1 MSTTIANTNGRRALD
16 VGRLRA
22 DFPILA
28 RRVNGVPLIYLDS
41 AATSQKPEAVI
52 RVMDEYY
59 RLHNANVHR
68 GIHVLSEE
76 ATESYEGARKRV
88 AKFINAASWRE
99 IVFVRNTTEALNLI
113 AYTWGR
119 ANIRQGDVILIT
131 GMEHHSNIV
140 PWQLLAAEKNAR
152 LEYVEVSDDGT
163 LALDQLDAKLTEQV
177 KVFAF
182 AAMSNVLGTINPTRD
197 LVRRAHA
204 VGALAV
210 VDAAQ
215 AVAHKGV
222 DVQDLDCDF
231 LAFSGHKMCG
241 PTGSGVLYGK
251 KALLEAMPPFM
262 GGGDMIKSVS
272 LTASKWND
280 LPWKFEAGTPA
291 IAEGIGLGAAV
302 DYLGSIGMDLI
313 RAHEKELVGYGIDRL
328 AEVEDLTLYGP
339 ADPEIRGGVL
349 TFNLKGI
356 HAHDLSTLLDQDG
369 IAIRAGHHC
378 AQPLMEHLCVPAT
391 ARASLYL
398 YNEPQEIDRL
408 VVSLRKASQVFAV

>member
-1 MSTTIANTNGRRALD
+1 MSTSETNHNGTHALNASQ
-16 VGRLRA
+16 LRA
-22 DFPILA
+22 DFPILS
-28 RRVNGVPLIYLDS
+28 RTVHGVPLVYLDS
-41 AATSQKPEAVI
+41 AATSQKPESVI
-52 RVMDEYY
+52 RVMDDYY
-59 RLHNANVHR
+59 RQHNANVHR

-76 ATESYEGARKRV
+76 ATEAYESARKRL

-99 IVFVRNTTEALNLI
+99 IVFVRNTTEALNLV
-113 AYTWGR
+113 AYAWGR
-119 ANIRQGDVILIT
+119 ANIQQGDTILIT

-140 PWQLLAAEKNAR
+140 PWQLLAQEKHAR
-152 LEYVEVSDDGT
+152 LDYIEIAPDGT
-163 LALDQLDAKLTEQV
+163 LMLEQLDEKLTEQV

-182 AAMSNVLGTINPTRD
+182 SAMSNVVGTINPTKQ
-197 LVRRAHA
+197 LVQRAHA
-204 VGALAV
+204 VGAIAV
-210 VDAAQ
+210 VDGAQ
-215 AVAHKGV
+215 SVPHMSV

-231 LAFSGHKMCG
+231 MAFSGHKMCG
-241 PTGSGVLYGK
+241 PTGSGALYGK

-272 LTASKWND
+272 LTQSKWND

-302 DYLGSIGMDLI
+302 DYLSAVGMEKI

-339 ADPEIRGGVL
+339 QDPEIRGGVL
-349 TFNLKGI
+349 TFNLEGI
-356 HAHDLSTLLDQDG
+356 HPHDLSTLLDQDG

-378 AQPLMEHLCVPAT
+378 AQPLTEHLCVAAT

-398 YNEPQEIDRL
+398 YNEPHEIDKL
-408 VVSLRKASQVFAV
+408 VVSLRKAAKVFAI

>member
-1 MSTTIANTNGRRALD
+1 MSTTVSTNGAQALD
-16 VGRLRA
+16 VRQVRA
-22 DFPILA
+22 DFPILQ
-28 RRVNGVPLIYLDS
+28 RMVHGVPLIYLDS

-59 RLHNANVHR
+59 RQHNANVHR

-76 ATESYEGARKRV
+76 ATEAYEGARKRV

-99 IVFVRNTTEALNLI
+99 VIFVRNTTEALNLVVY
-113 AYTWGR
+113 AWGR
-119 ANIRQGDVILIT
+119 ANIKQGDVILIT

-152 LEYVEVSDDGT
+152 LDYIEVASDGT
-163 LALDQLDAKLTEQV
+163 LRLEQLDAKLTEQV

-182 AAMSNVLGTINPTRD
+182 TAMSNVLGTINPTAE

-204 VGALAV
+204 VGAVAV

-215 AVAHKGV
+215 SVPHMSV
-222 DVQDLDCDF
+222 DVQALDCDF
-231 LAFSGHKMCG
+231 MAFSGHKMCG

-262 GGGDMIKSVS
+262 GGGDMIKSVT
-272 LTASKWND
+272 LTQSKWND
-280 LPWKFEAGTPA
+280 LPWKFEAGTPS

-302 DYLGSIGMDLI
+302 DYLTSIGMDRV

-328 AEVEDLTLYGP
+328 AEVDDLTLYGP
-339 ADPEIRGGVL
+339 ADPDIRGGVL
-349 TFNLKGI
+349 TFNLKDI

-378 AQPLMEHLCVPAT
+378 AQPLMEHLCVAAT

-398 YNEPQEIDRL
+398 YNDAREIDQL
-408 VVSLRKASQVFAV
+408 VVSLRKAAKVFAL

>member
-1 MSTTIANTNGRRALD
+1 MSTTVSTNGAQALD
-16 VGRLRA
+16 VRQVRA
-22 DFPILA
+22 DFPILQ
-28 RRVNGVPLIYLDS
+28 RMVHGVPLIYLDS

-52 RVMDEYY
+52 RVTDEYY
-59 RLHNANVHR
+59 RQHNANVHR

-76 ATESYEGARKRV
+76 ATEAYEGARKRV

-99 IVFVRNTTEALNLI
+99 VIFVRNTTEALNLVVY
-113 AYTWGR
+113 AWGR
-119 ANIRQGDVILIT
+119 ANIKQGDVILIT

-152 LEYVEVSDDGT
+152 LDYIEVASDGT
-163 LALDQLDAKLTEQV
+163 LRLEQLDAKLTEQV

-182 AAMSNVLGTINPTRD
+182 TAMSNVLGTINPTAE
-197 LVRRAHA
+197 LVQRAHA
-204 VGALAV
+204 VGAVAV

-215 AVAHKGV
+215 SVPHMSV
-222 DVQDLDCDF
+222 DVQALDCDF
-231 LAFSGHKMCG
+231 MAFSGHKMCG
-241 PTGSGVLYGK
+241 PTGSGVLFGK

-262 GGGDMIKSVS
+262 GGGDMIKSVT
-272 LTASKWND
+272 LTQSKWND

-302 DYLGSIGMDLI
+302 DYLTSIGMDRV

-328 AEVEDLTLYGP
+328 AEVDDLTLYGP
-339 ADPEIRGGVL
+339 ADPDIRGGVL
-349 TFNLKGI
+349 TFNLEGI

-378 AQPLMEHLCVPAT
+378 AQPLMEHLCVAAT

-398 YNEPQEIDRL
+398 YNDAREIDQL
-408 VVSLRKASQVFAV
+408 VVSLRKAAKVFAL